1 MKSIIDFRKSKNLHT
16 LKWILYDIFWFQWI
30 IFQYV
35 KISFSNN
42 IEILM
47 FLRSIYFQSW
57 NFQFLHYRPYQFK
70 LFFTLSKT
78 RKSIEHYFYKGL
90 DIFSFY
96 MVSMQ
101 CQWKKKHSMPIHW
114 CISNNSKKIK
124 VSNFFPYFFKNT

>member
-78 RKSIEHYFYKGL
+78 RKSLEHYFYKGL

-96 MVSMQ
+96 MVSTVSM
-101 CQWKKKHSMPIHW
+101 KKNTLCLYTDVFLIIP
-114 CISNNSKKIK
+114 KKIK